1 MSIASRRG
9 PCRKRFRIDMY
20 FRIYEY
26 PPMKSSRRRAVDP
39 KTAKRR
45 STAAPVEALE
55 PRARDAAHL
64 LKLLASEQRLTIL
77 CRLSEGEKSVG
88 ELGQYVH
95 LTQGALSQHLA
106 KLRAEKIVATRR
118 DAQTIYYR
126 LADKAAG
133 KLIGFLCDLYGP
145 H

>member
-1 MSIASRRG
+1 M
-9 PCRKRFRIDMY
+9 M
-20 FRIYEY
+20 
-26 PPMKSSRRRAVDP
+26 RAINA
-39 KTAKRR
+39 KTARQKRPKR
-45 STAAPVEALE
+45 STPTAPVEALE

-77 CRLSEGEKSVG
+77 CRLSDGEKSVG
-88 ELGQYVH
+88 ELGQYVN
-95 LTQGALSQHLA
+95 LSQGALSQHLA

-126 LADKAAG
+126 LADEAAV

>member
-1 MSIASRRG
+1 
-9 PCRKRFRIDMY
+9 
-20 FRIYEY
+20 
-26 PPMKSSRRRAVDP
+26 MKSTRTISSGA
-39 KTAKRR
+39 KAAKRR
-45 STAAPVEALE
+45 TPAPPVEALE

-77 CRLSEGEKSVG
+77 CRLSDGEKSVG
-88 ELGQYVH
+88 ELGQYVN
-95 LTQGALSQHLA
+95 LSQGALSQHLA
-106 KLRAEKIVATRR
+106 KLRAEKIVSTRR

-126 LADKAAG
+126 LADKAAE

>member
-1 MSIASRRG
+1 MRSI
-9 PCRKRFRIDMY
+9 K
-20 FRIYEY
+20 
-26 PPMKSSRRRAVDP
+26 MKSAGQARL
-39 KTAKRR
+39 KR
-45 STAAPVEALE
+45 SMATAPVEALE

-77 CRLSEGEKSVG
+77 CRLSDGEKSVG
-88 ELGQYVH
+88 ELGQYVN
-95 LTQGALSQHLA
+95 LSQGALSQHLA

-126 LADKAAG
+126 LADEAAV